1 MNAEEQSVQVAKIN
15 QSELIAG
22 QEEFSVK
29 QHGLLY
35 SGDSEPK

>member
-29 QHGLLY
+29 
-35 SGDSEPK
+35 